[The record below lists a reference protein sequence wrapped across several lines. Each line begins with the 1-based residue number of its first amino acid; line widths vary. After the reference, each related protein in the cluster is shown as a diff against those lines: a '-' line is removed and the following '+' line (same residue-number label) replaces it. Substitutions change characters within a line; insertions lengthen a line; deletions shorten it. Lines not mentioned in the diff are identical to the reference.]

1 MSVARKQ
8 EVKWRSG
15 GVGPAGNPQ
24 LSQIS
29 FAPSVARMGRENHGA
44 GPKQKPKQLLFL
56 YKGQTFLQNGL
67 ITDKP
72 TTSSQFVS
80 RLC

>member
-8 EVKWRSG
+8 EVKRRSD

-24 LSQIS
+24 VSQIS
-29 FAPSVARMGRENHGA
+29 FAPSVARIGREDGGA
-44 GPKQKPKQLLFL
+44 GPKQKPKQFLFL
-56 YKGQTFLQNGL
+56 YKAQTSLQNGL

-72 TTSSQFVS
+72 TTSSQFAS